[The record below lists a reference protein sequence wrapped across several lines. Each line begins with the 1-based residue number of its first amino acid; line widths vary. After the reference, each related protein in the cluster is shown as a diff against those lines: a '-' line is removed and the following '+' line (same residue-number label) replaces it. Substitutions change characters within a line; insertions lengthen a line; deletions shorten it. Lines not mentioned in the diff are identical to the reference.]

1 MKKTKKVA
9 YSSRMKKNI
18 SIIIKRRRIQKKFS
32 TSKYSLRNITQI
44 FSPHNTT
51 QYLIE
56 NNSSPFYFDEDE
68 EQSLEVELNPN
79 PSALNEVGNSFC
91 SSIFDLKNEH
101 SEYELPSTAPQ
112 SQEFQN
118 FNLSIE

>member
-18 SIIIKRRRIQKKFS
+18 SIKIKRRRIQKKFS
-32 TSKYSLRNITQI
+32 TSKYSLRNISQI

-68 EQSLEVELNPN
+68 EQSLEM
-79 PSALNEVGNSFC
+79 
-91 SSIFDLKNEH
+91 K
-101 SEYELPSTAPQ
+101 
-112 SQEFQN
+112 
-118 FNLSIE
+118 

>member
-1 MKKTKKVA
+1 MKKSKKVA

-18 SIIIKRRRIQKKFS
+18 SIKIKRRRIHRKFS
-32 TSKYSLRNITQI
+32 AFKYSFKNISQI

-68 EQSLEVELNPN
+68 EQSLDLDLNPN
-79 PSALNEVGNSFC
+79 PLTPNEAGNSIY
-91 SSIFDLKNEH
+91 SSILELKNEH
-101 SEYELPSTAPQ
+101 SDYELPSTAAQ
-112 SQEFQN
+112 SQEYQN